1 MANTCKYYKQQKQVS
16 YNQGQTWSNL
26 NEYRMGALY
35 ESDSED
41 CGAVII
47 MYRWINLNPS
57 TDYYC
62 SGTTKYY
69 KQQKQV
75 SYDEGMTWENVSPS
89 EYQWGG
95 IAETQSTD
103 CGYVP
108 PTPTYRW
115 VSCDGE
121 YMCVG
126 TNKYNKVKKQYYEG
140 GSWVDSSPLETKAG
154 DILVQSNSSDCGGST
169 APVST
174 FKLKTSVTGES
185 KEIPC
190 DTGGVITRDE
200 VQDYYYGQYAHWNSI
215 SIGECVR
222 EIADDALL
230 GFCNSSAI
238 RNIYVYSKIPPLLS
252 PSSCLDCIVTV
263 YPSTKPPI
271 LVPSECVDLY
281 KTSPSWSAYAS
292 RIQAI
297 PT

>member
-1 MANTCKYYKQQKQVS
+1 MWVCEGTTKYYKQQKQVS

-95 IAETQSTD
+95 IAETQSTA

-108 PTPTYRW
+108 PTIYRW
-115 VSCDGE
+115 TKTDDTICIEITNE
-121 YMCVG
+121 Y
-126 TNKYNKVKKQYYEG
+126 
-140 GSWVDSSPLETKAG
+140 
-154 DILVQSNSSDCGGST
+154 
-169 APVST
+169 
-174 FKLKTSVTGES
+174 KLFTRSYPHTIENDRQ
-185 KEIPC
+185 IPC
-190 DTGGVITRDE
+190 DADGVLSRSI
-200 VQDYYYGQYAHWNSI
+200 VQNYYYGGYQGWSHI
-215 SIGECVR
+215 IIGDCVTEIGENTFK
-222 EIADDALL
+222 
-230 GFCNSSAI
+230 GFVDI
-238 RNIYVYSKIPPLLS
+238 GL
-252 PSSCLDCIVTV
+252 
-263 YPSTKPPI
+263 PSTPSFVGTYIQAKVPPTLHPNSQI
-271 LVPSECVDLY
+271 IVNKGLYVPSESVELY
-281 KTSPSWSAYAS
+281 KTSPVWKNYADK
-292 RIQAI
+292 IIAI
-297 PT
+297 